1 LRNRRTE
8 QPNAAH
14 PRHDLA
20 IETLFE
26 IILARA
32 GKQISLSERAS
43 IVAHKLLVFAELAV
57 ETERIVLG
65 EGSRG
70 LTCLCDALFSPALR
84 TNAGLRTHG
93 VFRSDFDPVWIER
106 GQRPVVGAGAAGG
119 PLGVPKKR
127 KKSDFGLTTIR
138 VSPPFNPVS

>member
-1 LRNRRTE
+1 MRNRRTE

-32 GKQISLSERAS
+32 GKQIPLRERAS

-57 ETERIVLG
+57 ETESIVLG
-65 EGSRG
+65 EGSWGLACLLCLVLSCAPDKCRIADARG
-70 LTCLCDALFSPALR
+70 F
-84 TNAGLRTHG
+84 
-93 VFRSDFDPVWIER
+93 FRSSFGPVWIER